1 MLRRRD
7 FATLL
12 LPAVFACRR
21 PGRCAGP
28 EGRDDWQIRNPR
40 DAGFQQTALDKVTAA
55 VKSGAF
61 PNTHA
66 VLIEHD
72 GSLVYEQYFAGTDER
87 WGQPLGRRAFDAASL
102 HDLRSASKSV
112 TSAVLGIA
120 LATDFDKAL
129 ARPIAS
135 FFSHRKLRPELN
147 AVTLHHVLTM
157 TAGLEWNEMTVPYT
171 DPRNDEL
178 QMSTVKDPIELVL
191 SRPLREKPGTAW
203 YYNGG
208 LTQVLAGVVRQIT
221 GKALDAYAK
230 EALFAPLGITQY
242 EWLGDPKWDPPMPA
256 AASGLRMRA
265 RDLARFGSVYL
276 HGGQWQGR
284 QIVPAAWVERSMRRH
299 VQSIGDWSGPARW
312 GYGYQ
317 WWVGR
322 PAGYDVAAAVGNGN
336 QRVFIVPKE
345 HIVVTVFAGEYNKF
359 EGHSERLFAAIMAAR
374 TSASR
379 T

>member
-21 PGRCAGP
+21 PVLCAGP
-28 EGRDDWQIRNPR
+28 EGRNDWEIRNPK
-40 DAGFQQTALDKVTAA
+40 DAGFQQTALDRVTAEI
-55 VKSGAF
+55 KSGAF

-66 VLIEHD
+66 VLIEYD

-87 WGQPLGRRAFDAASL
+87 WGQPLGRRVFDAASL

-120 LATDFDKAL
+120 LAADFDQAL
-129 ARPIAS
+129 ARPIGS
-135 FFSHRKLRPELN
+135 FFPDRKLRPELN

-178 QMSTVKDPIELVL
+178 QMSSVKDPIELVL
-191 SRPLREKPGTAW
+191 SRPLREKPGTVW

-208 LTQVLAGVVRQIT
+208 LTEVLAGVVRQIT

-230 EALFAPLGITQY
+230 VALFAPLGITQY
-242 EWLGDPKWDPPMPA
+242 EWIGDSKWDPPMPA

-276 HGGQWQGR
+276 HGGQWHGR
-284 QIVPAAWVERSMRRH
+284 QIVPAAWVERSMPPACAKYRRLERTRPVGLRIPVVGRTARRIRRSCRRWQRQPACLYRPEGTHRRH
-299 VQSIGDWSGPARW
+299 RFRRRVQ
-312 GYGYQ
+312 Q
-317 WWVGR
+317 V
-322 PAGYDVAAAVGNGN
+322 
-336 QRVFIVPKE
+336 
-345 HIVVTVFAGEYNKF
+345 
-359 EGHSERLFAAIMAAR
+359 
-374 TSASR
+374 
-379 T
+379 